1 MLTRLALLQAVV
13 SSTTL
18 QRKKNMTTK
27 EGQKLVSLPEIKFYL
42 HKVKLLPHVRVLYDQ
57 VAAELRSIVEPMIT
71 TGKSTIE
78 YSSVR
83 E

>member
-1 MLTRLALLQAVV
+1 M

-18 QRKKNMTTK
+18 QRKKNMVDK
-27 EGQKLVSLPEIKFYL
+27 AGNKLVSLPGIKFYL
-42 HKVKLLPHVRVLYDQ
+42 HKVKLLPHVRKVYDE
-57 VAAELRSIVEPMIT
+57 VANELREIVSPMLK
-71 TGKSTIE
+71 TGQSTIE